1 MAKRRS
7 SKKGG
12 NSFSYNPDDAP
23 VWDVKY
29 YGIIL
34 LATMSVASIV
44 LGLLADAGEI

>member
-12 NSFSYNPDDAP
+12 NSFTHNPDDAP
-23 VWDVKY
+23 AWDVRY

-34 LATMSVASIV
+34 LATISIASIV